1 MARRKKVTP
10 AKVPFN
16 VEVDADEIACTLAQV
31 LSFDQIH
38 AFIVL
43 LDRLCQDWGVT
54 ERLYEHFAEEMK
66 KLPEDEVESSKIVA
80 SQQN

>member
-1 MARRKKVTP
+1 MARRKRVTP
-10 AKVPFN
+10 AKVPFT
-16 VEVDADEIACTLAQV
+16 VDVDSEEIAYTLAQV

-54 ERLYEHFAEEMK
+54 ERLYDHFAEEMK
-66 KLPEDEVESSKIVA
+66 KLPGDEVEASKIVA